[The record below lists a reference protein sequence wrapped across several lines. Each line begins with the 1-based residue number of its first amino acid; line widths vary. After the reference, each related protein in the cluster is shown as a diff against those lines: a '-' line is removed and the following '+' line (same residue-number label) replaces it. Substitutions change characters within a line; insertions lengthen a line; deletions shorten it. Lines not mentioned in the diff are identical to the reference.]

1 MVKTVVH
8 TERAPAAIGPYS
20 QAIRVGELLFC
31 SGQIALDPATGT
43 FAGGATEAQT
53 RRVLEN
59 LTAVLAAAGATWDQV
74 VRTTIYVTDLEDF
87 AVVNR
92 VYGEHVGSVPPART
106 TVQVAALPKG
116 ASVEIDAIA
125 HLGAAK

>member
-1 MVKTVVH
+1 MSKSVVH

-20 QAIRVGELLFC
+20 QAVRVGELLFC
-31 SGQIALDPATGT
+31 SGQVALDPATGA
-43 FAGGATEAQT
+43 FAGGTTEAQT
-53 RRVLEN
+53 RRVLAN
-59 LTAVLAAAGATWDQV
+59 LTEVLAAGGATWEHV
-74 VRTTIYVTDLEDF
+74 VRTTVYLTNLEDF

-92 VYGEHVGSVPPART
+92 VYGEQVGSVPPART